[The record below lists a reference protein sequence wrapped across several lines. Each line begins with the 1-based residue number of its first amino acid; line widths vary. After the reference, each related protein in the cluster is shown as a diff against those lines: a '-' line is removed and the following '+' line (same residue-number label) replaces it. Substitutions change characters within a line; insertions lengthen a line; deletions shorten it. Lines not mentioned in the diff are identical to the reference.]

1 MITSGVS
8 YDGFFFFF
16 SLFSL
21 FVCLFSVS
29 DIPWYIILP
38 VEVNRIVE

>member
-8 YDGFFFFF
+8 YDVFFFFL
-16 SLFSL
+16 LFSL

-29 DIPWYIILP
+29 DIPWFIILP
-38 VEVNRIVE
+38 VEVNRMVE